1 MIPRE
6 ETFIPP
12 RLVLFDC
19 DGTLV
24 DSQHHIVAA
33 MRQAFAAFALPEPDA
48 DAVRRL
54 VGLPLDISVRRLLEA
69 GAANADAVVKA
80 YREAAFAMR
89 HQPDHDEPLFPGLH
103 DVLNELEADGCLLGI
118 ATGKARRGLDATL
131 AMHGLGGRFVT
142 LQTADVARGKP
153 DPDMV
158 LRAMRETGATPAS
171 TLVVGDTTYDIL
183 MARNAG
189 ARSVGVAWG
198 YHDPAEL
205 LQAGAQTVMRRFAEL
220 PQLVRQIMGGQSCAM

>member
-1 MIPRE
+1 MIPGD
-6 ETFIPP
+6 ETYKPP

-24 DSQHHIVAA
+24 DSQHHIIAA
-33 MRQAFAAFALPEPDA
+33 MRQAFAAFALPEPHA
-48 DAVRRL
+48 DDVRRL
-54 VGLPLDISVRRLLEA
+54 VGLPLDVSVRKLLEA
-69 GAANADAVVKA
+69 GAANADAVVAA

-89 HQPDHDEPLFPGLH
+89 HQPDHQEPLFPGLRE
-103 DVLNELEADGCLLGI
+103 VLDILEADGFLLGI

-131 AMHGLGGRFVT
+131 QMHGLAERFIT
-142 LQTADVARGKP
+142 LQTADIARGKP

-171 TLVVGDTTYDIL
+171 TLVVGDTTFDIM

-189 ARSVGVAWG
+189 TRSVGVAWG
-198 YHDPAEL
+198 YHDPDEL
-205 LQAGAQTVMRRFAEL
+205 LQAGAHAVIRRFADL

>member
-1 MIPRE
+1 MIAGNE
-6 ETFIPP
+6 AFTPP

-24 DSQHHIVAA
+24 DSQHHIIAA
-33 MRQAFAAFALPEPDA
+33 MRQAFAAFALPEPAA
-48 DAVRRL
+48 DDVRRL
-54 VGLPLDISVRRLLEA
+54 VGLPLDVSVRRLLEA
-69 GAANADAVVKA
+69 GAANADGVVAA

-89 HQPDHDEPLFPGLH
+89 HQPDHDEPLFPGLRE
-103 DVLNELEADGCLLGI
+103 VLDHLEADGYLLGI

-131 AMHGLGGRFVT
+131 SMHGLVDRFVT
-142 LQTADVARGKP
+142 LQTADIAHGKP

-171 TLVVGDTTYDIL
+171 TLVVGDTTFDIL

-205 LQAGAQTVMRRFAEL
+205 LQAGAQAVIKRFADL
-220 PQLVRQIMGGQSCAM
+220 PPLVRQMMGDSTCAM